1 MRSSIVNLRAMGAT
15 AAVAAATVVLAVPS
29 ARAQP
34 ATSDGVVMY
43 GLIDSAVRYMR
54 NEGNRFM
61 GLSNGMFTGSRWGIR
76 GREQIGDGLAAVF
89 TLEAGFDSLTGS
101 SLQGTATANYG
112 QAAGSRLFGR
122 QVHFGL
128 QGKDWGLIL
137 GRQYTLAHTLAA
149 RFQPQGNPN
158 NQALAVFS
166 NHHIARQD
174 NMLRLNVKLAD
185 VEVSATRTFGQQFGS
200 DSANASWAVGA
211 AYSAGPVALAA
222 YVQQMKNLTG
232 SETRKIWG
240 LGGNVRINDTLHLF
254 SGFMRRTH
262 QVSPQ
267 SNKAFLVGANV
278 AVSPNV
284 TVSAAHLRDH
294 QSGSAV
300 LSGKRRGSWVS
311 ASYRFSKRTDVYVV
325 LDTNKVSGGYSTP
338 AWMPV
343 SGTLNG
349 VATGL
354 RHRF

>member
-1 MRSSIVNLRAMGAT
+1 MRQSIKIAAASLGAMGVIALL
-15 AAVAAATVVLAVPS
+15 AAQPV
-29 ARAQP
+29 RAQVS
-34 ATSDGVVMY
+34 TGDGVVMY
-43 GLIDSAVRYMR
+43 GLIDSAVRHMR

-89 TLEAGFDSLTGS
+89 TLETGFDSLTGG
-101 SLQGTATANYG
+101 SLQGTAAANYG

-128 QGKDWGLIL
+128 QGKDWGLVL

-158 NQALAVFS
+158 NKALAVFS
-166 NHHIARQD
+166 NHHITRQD

-185 VEVSATRTFGQQFGS
+185 VELSATRTFGQQFGS
-200 DSANASWAVGA
+200 DSANAAWAVGA
-211 AYSAGPVALAA
+211 AYSGGPVALAA

-240 LGGNVRINDTLHLF
+240 LGGNVRINDTFHLF

-267 SNKAFLVGANV
+267 SNKAFLLGANV
-278 AVSPNV
+278 AVSPHV

-294 QSGSAV
+294 QSGSVA